1 MDCYAEYREK
11 ERGSWEKRLAEIRR
25 EAKGYYENYGN
36 GNLKE
41 NASHKR
47 FIETTKLLLGTG
59 SDLCEYLK
67 VVSDDDRDMLDML
80 KDFLAITY
88 VKDQASICEE
98 NIDPAK
104 INSALD
110 FYWDLA
116 SQNMRVAKKTSD
128 LMSSLRTNLYKKV
141 YKVVVALCNYVS
153 VMNSSFT
160 STEDTSLYAYK
171 KIRTPL
177 LNSINKSIEDLT
189 KTNSMELSKE
199 SGKIVLVQ
207 TLRELEQ
214 RLSGGYKEGTY
225 KYYYIDFLKSDKV
238 LLDEDF
244 LPILDEVLELP
255 DFSIMSRIQ
264 SHCDE
269 NETDLSDRLQKIF
282 AGDDDYGSASLILKY
297 FDCQGKNLSSEEYEK
312 YNIEKAIVYPLRD
325 LENKRKEFIED
336 IELAQS
342 YGQIDNTVENS
353 KEAILQIMEVWYLW
367 AIDTQNYGFFVKILE
382 EFRKKIK
389 NDAQVRAH
397 DLQMSLDVYLKEN
410 GSWEEDELISKA
422 VAQIRERIE
431 QGSFI
436 FRKHCHRNG

>member
-1 MDCYAEYREK
+1 
-11 ERGSWEKRLAEIRR
+11 
-25 EAKGYYENYGN
+25 
-36 GNLKE
+36 
-41 NASHKR
+41 
-47 FIETTKLLLGTG
+47 
-59 SDLCEYLK
+59 
-67 VVSDDDRDMLDML
+67 
-80 KDFLAITY
+80 
-88 VKDQASICEE
+88 
-98 NIDPAK
+98 
-104 INSALD
+104 
-110 FYWDLA
+110 
-116 SQNMRVAKKTSD
+116 
-128 LMSSLRTNLYKKV
+128 
-141 YKVVVALCNYVS
+141 
-153 VMNSSFT
+153 
-160 STEDTSLYAYK
+160 
-171 KIRTPL
+171 
-177 LNSINKSIEDLT
+177 
-189 KTNSMELSKE
+189 MELSKE

-342 YGQIDNTVENS
+342 YGQIF
-353 KEAILQIMEVWYLW
+353 Y
-367 AIDTQNYGFFVKILE
+367 Y
-382 EFRKKIK
+382 
-389 NDAQVRAH
+389 
-397 DLQMSLDVYLKEN
+397 
-410 GSWEEDELISKA
+410 
-422 VAQIRERIE
+422 
-431 QGSFI
+431 
-436 FRKHCHRNG
+436 